1 MFKLLRHRI
10 CRLSNRRIFYLP
22 FSRDIKLDDSK
33 IRTIVNLFEECARVG
48 GVLLCQPE
56 HILSFELMGLHTLCR
71 EDSNLGTQK
80 MLLDAQEWLNGTSR
94 DILDESDEILS
105 VKYQLI
111 YTVGTPQGL
120 HGQSTRWQTVQ
131 EVLSL
136 LRPILIEQSYRFTTG
151 VELKFAS
158 FDHFPSTSF
167 PHTRILTSRCGH
179 ELIQTIASQ
188 IVFEERMK
196 STPFRSYPDHIRNIA
211 LRFLV
216 EVTVGPAEFSTLKQ
230 HSGEY
235 FEQILLLR
243 GLLAGGILLHN
254 LKEKRWRVDYG
265 LDPTRS
271 MLAVPYRAKDSPAL
285 RAEFGH
291 PEMILVLTCLSYYY
305 GGLTNDQMEITF
317 HLLLTTDSPDLR
329 YEDWIKATAHVL
341 PEHLRSLRRLSLN
354 DVKMKH
360 NNIFPALRYNKLVI
374 DFYLSECVF
383 PKEAKEFPHKLTT
396 NSWDLARKKL
406 YPTTGFSGTN
416 DHSYL
421 LPLSMHQLNAESQRH
436 TNAQVL
442 GYLLHPENRTV
453 IYTDR
458 ATARGLIQRVVGEQ
472 NIVMVLLDVG
482 AQVLELQNSEV
493 AREWLQ
499 LEKRAPIEAAIYC
512 DAKDEF
518 CVVTRDGR
526 HAPLSTSVY
535 KSQLH
540 KCLVYLDEAHTR
552 GTDFK
557 FPAGTRA
564 IVTLGPNTVK
574 DKLVQGKG
582 SIIFLA
588 FCH

>member
-22 FSRDIKLDDSK
+22 FSRDIKPDLSK
-33 IRTIVNLFEECARVG
+33 IRTIATLFKKCARVG

-71 EDSNLGTQK
+71 EDGGLGTQ
-80 MLLDAQEWLNGTSR
+80 MLLDAQEWLKNTSR

-120 HGQSTRWQTVQ
+120 HGQSTRWQTIQ
-131 EVLSL
+131 EALSL
-136 LRPILIEQSYRFTTG
+136 LRSILIEQSHHFTDG

-158 FDHFPSTSF
+158 SDCFPITSF
-167 PHTRILTSRCGH
+167 PRTRILTSRCGY
-179 ELIQTIASQ
+179 ELVQMIARQ

-196 STPFRSYPDHIRNIA
+196 STTFRSYPGHIRDMA

-216 EVTVGPAEFSTLKQ
+216 EVTVSPAECSTLKQ

-235 FEQILLLR
+235 YEQILLLR

-254 LKEKRWRVDYG
+254 LREKRWRVDYG
-265 LDPTRS
+265 LDPIRS

-317 HLLLTTDSPDLR
+317 HLLFTTDSPDLR
-329 YEDWIKATAHVL
+329 YEDWVKAIAHTL
-341 PEHLRSLRRLSLN
+341 PEHLRSLRRLNLN
-354 DVKMKH
+354 DVKVKH
-360 NNIFPALRYNKLVI
+360 NDIFPALRYNKLVI

-383 PKEAKEFPHKLTT
+383 PKEAKEFQHKLTT

-406 YPTTGFSGTN
+406 RLTTGFSGTN

-421 LPLSMHQLNAESQRH
+421 LPLSMLQLNAESQRH

-442 GYLLHPENRTV
+442 GFLLRSENRTV
-453 IYTDR
+453 IYTDQ
-458 ATARGLIQRVVGEQ
+458 ATASGLIQRVVDEK
-472 NIVMVLLDVG
+472 NVMVLLDVG

-499 LEKRAPIEAAIYC
+499 LEKRAHVEAAIYC
-512 DAKDEF
+512 DVKDEF

-526 HAPLSTSVY
+526 HASLATSVY

-574 DKLVQGKG
+574 DKLVQGTNL
-582 SIIFLA
+582 IISLA

>member
-10 CRLSNRRIFYLP
+10 SRLSNRRIFYLP
-22 FSRDIKLDDSK
+22 FSRDVKLDLSK
-33 IRTIVNLFEECARVG
+33 IHTIVTLFMKCARIG

-71 EDSNLGTQK
+71 EEDSLGTQ
-80 MLLDAQEWLNGTSR
+80 MLISVQEWLKDCSR

-111 YTVGTPQGL
+111 YTFGRPQGL
-120 HGQSTRWQTVQ
+120 HGQSTRWRTVQ

-136 LRPILIEQSYRFTTG
+136 LRSILIEQSRRFSAG
-151 VELKFAS
+151 VELETAIS
-158 FDHFPSTSF
+158 DRFPITSF
-167 PHTRILTSRCGH
+167 PRTRILASGCGR
-179 ELIQTIASQ
+179 ELMQTIASQ
-188 IVFEERMK
+188 IVFEDRMK
-196 STPFRSYPDHIRNIA
+196 STPFRSYPNHIRDIA
-211 LRFLV
+211 FRFLV
-216 EVTVGPAEFSTLKQ
+216 EVTVSPAECSTLKQ

-235 FEQILLLR
+235 FKQILLLR

-354 DVKMKH
+354 DVKMKN

-499 LEKRAPIEAAIYC
+499 LEKRAPIEAAIDC

>member
-33 IRTIVNLFEECARVG
+33 IRTIVTLFKECARVG

-56 HILSFELMGLHTLCR
+56 HILSFELMGIHTLCR
-71 EDSNLGTQK
+71 EEGNSGTQ
-80 MLLDAQEWLNGTSR
+80 MLLDAQEWLKGTSR
-94 DILDESDEILS
+94 DILDESDEVLS

-120 HGQSTRWQTVQ
+120 HGQSTRWQTIQ

-136 LRPILIEQSYRFTTG
+136 LRSILVEQSHCFTAG
-151 VELKFAS
+151 LEFKFAS
-158 FDHFPSTSF
+158 SDCFPITSF
-167 PHTRILTSRCGH
+167 PRTRILASRCGY
-179 ELIQTIASQ
+179 ELVQTIARQ

-196 STPFRSYPDHIRNIA
+196 STTFRSYPNHIRDIA
-211 LRFLV
+211 LRFLI
-216 EVTVGPAEFSTLKQ
+216 EVTVSPAECSTLKQ

-243 GLLAGGILLHN
+243 GLLAGGVLLHN

-317 HLLLTTDSPDLR
+317 HLLFTTDSPDLR
-329 YEDWIKATAHVL
+329 YEDWVKAIAHTL
-341 PEHLRSLRRLSLN
+341 PEHLRSLRRLNLN
-354 DVKMKH
+354 DVKVKH
-360 NNIFPALRYNKLVI
+360 NDIFPTLRYNKLVI

-383 PKEAKEFPHKLTT
+383 PKEAKEFQHKLTT

-406 YPTTGFSGTN
+406 RPTTGFSGTN

-442 GYLLHPENRTV
+442 GFLLRSENRTV
-453 IYTDR
+453 IYTDQ
-458 ATARGLIQRVVGEQ
+458 ATASGLIQRVVDEK
-472 NIVMVLLDVG
+472 NVMVLLDVG

-499 LEKRAPIEAAIYC
+499 LEKRAHVEAAIYC
-512 DAKDEF
+512 DVKDEF

-526 HAPLSTSVY
+526 HALLATSVY
-535 KSQLH
+535 RSQLH

-574 DKLVQGKG
+574 DKLVQGTDL
-582 SIIFLA
+582 IISLA

>member
-1 MFKLLRHRI
+1 M
-10 CRLSNRRIFYLP
+10 P

-33 IRTIVNLFEECARVG
+33 IRTIVTLFKECARVG

-56 HILSFELMGLHTLCR
+56 HILSFELMGIHTLCR
-71 EDSNLGTQK
+71 EEGNSGTQ
-80 MLLDAQEWLNGTSR
+80 MLLDAQEWLKGTSR
-94 DILDESDEILS
+94 DILDESDEVLS

-120 HGQSTRWQTVQ
+120 HGQSTRWQTIQ

-136 LRPILIEQSYRFTTG
+136 LRSILVEQSHCFTAG
-151 VELKFAS
+151 LEFKFAS
-158 FDHFPSTSF
+158 SDCFPITSF
-167 PHTRILTSRCGH
+167 PRTRILASRCGY
-179 ELIQTIASQ
+179 ELVQTIARQ

-196 STPFRSYPDHIRNIA
+196 STTFRSYPNHIRDIA
-211 LRFLV
+211 LRFLI
-216 EVTVGPAEFSTLKQ
+216 EVTVSPAECSTLKQ

-243 GLLAGGILLHN
+243 GLLAGGVLLHN

-317 HLLLTTDSPDLR
+317 HLLFTTDSPDLR
-329 YEDWIKATAHVL
+329 YEDWVKAIVHTL
-341 PEHLRSLRRLSLN
+341 PEHLRSLRRLNLN
-354 DVKMKH
+354 DVKVKH
-360 NNIFPALRYNKLVI
+360 NDIFPTLRYNKLVI

-383 PKEAKEFPHKLTT
+383 PKEAKEFQHKLTT

-406 YPTTGFSGTN
+406 RPTTGFSGTN

-442 GYLLHPENRTV
+442 GFLLRSENRTV
-453 IYTDR
+453 IYTDQ
-458 ATARGLIQRVVGEQ
+458 ATASGLIQRVVDEK
-472 NIVMVLLDVG
+472 NVMVLLDVG

-499 LEKRAPIEAAIYC
+499 LEKRAHVEAAIYF
-512 DAKDEF
+512 DVNDEF

-526 HAPLSTSVY
+526 HALLATSVY
-535 KSQLH
+535 RSQLH

-574 DKLVQGKG
+574 DKLVQGTNL
-582 SIIFLA
+582 IISLA

>member
-22 FSRDIKLDDSK
+22 FSRDIKLDHSK

-80 MLLDAQEWLNGTSR
+80 MLLDAQEWLNGTTR

-136 LRPILIEQSYRFTTG
+136 LRSILIEQSYRFTTG

-158 FDHFPSTSF
+158 FDHFSSTSF

-188 IVFEERMK
+188 IIFEERMK
-196 STPFRSYPDHIRNIA
+196 STPFRSYPDDIRNMA

-216 EVTVGPAEFSTLKQ
+216 EVTVSPAEFSTLKR

-406 YPTTGFSGTN
+406 HPTTGFSGTN

-421 LPLSMHQLNAESQRH
+421 LPLSMHQLNAEPQRH

-442 GYLLHPENRTV
+442 DYLLRPENRTV

-458 ATARGLIQRVVGEQ
+458 ATARGLIQRVVDEQ

-512 DAKDEF
+512 DVKDEF
-518 CVVTRDGR
+518 CVATRDGR

-535 KSQLH
+535 KSQSH

-582 SIIFLA
+582 SIIFLV

>member
-1 MFKLLRHRI
+1 M
-10 CRLSNRRIFYLP
+10 P
-22 FSRDIKLDDSK
+22 FSRDTKLDHSN
-33 IRTIVNLFEECARVG
+33 IHTIVDLFEECARVG
-48 GVLLCQPE
+48 GVLICQPE

-71 EDSNLGTQK
+71 EDGSSETRK
-80 MLLDAQEWLNGTSR
+80 MLLDAQEWLKCTSR

-105 VKYQLI
+105 VKYQWI

-120 HGQSTRWQTVQ
+120 HGQSTRWQIVQ

-136 LRPILIEQSYRFTTG
+136 LRSILTEQSRRFSAG
-151 VELKFAS
+151 VELETAIS
-158 FDHFPSTSF
+158 DRFPITSF
-167 PHTRILTSRCGH
+167 PRTRILVSRCGN
-179 ELIQTIASQ
+179 ELMQTIASQ
-188 IVFEERMK
+188 IVFEDRMK
-196 STPFRSYPDHIRNIA
+196 STPFRSYPNHIRDIA

-216 EVTVGPAEFSTLKQ
+216 EVTVTPAECSTLKQ

-235 FEQILLLR
+235 FKQILLLR

-291 PEMILVLTCLSYYY
+291 PEMILVLTCLSYYH

-317 HLLLTTDSPDLR
+317 HLLFTTDSPDLR
-329 YEDWIKATAHVL
+329 YEYWIKATTDVL
-341 PEHLRSLRRLSLN
+341 PEHLRSLRRLNLN

-360 NNIFPALRYNKLVI
+360 NDIFPALRYNKLVI

-396 NSWDLARKKL
+396 NSWDLARKKEL
-406 YPTTGFSGTN
+406 PTTGFSGTN

-421 LPLSMHQLNAESQRH
+421 LPLSTLQLNAECRRH

-442 GYLLHPENRTV
+442 GYLLRPENRTV
-453 IYTDR
+453 IYTDW
-458 ATARGLIQRVVGEQ
+458 ATASGLVQRVVDEQ

-493 AREWLQ
+493 ANEWLQ

-526 HAPLSTSVY
+526 HAPLATSVY

-574 DKLVQGKG
+574 DKLVQGMS
-582 SIIFLA
+582 SIISLV
-588 FCH
+588 FCHL

>member
-33 IRTIVNLFEECARVG
+33 IRTIVTLFKECARVG

-71 EDSNLGTQK
+71 EEGSLGTK

-120 HGQSTRWQTVQ
+120 HGQSTRWQIVQ
-131 EVLSL
+131 EILSL
-136 LRPILIEQSYRFTTG
+136 LRSILIEQSCRFTSG

-158 FDHFPSTSF
+158 SDRSHSTSF
-167 PHTRILTSRCGH
+167 PRTRILASKCGH
-179 ELIQTIASQ
+179 ELMQTIARQ
-188 IVFEERMK
+188 IIFEERMK
-196 STPFRSYPDHIRNIA
+196 STPFRNFPEHIRNLA
-211 LRFLV
+211 FRFLV
-216 EVTVGPAEFSTLKQ
+216 EVMVSPVECSTLKQ

-235 FEQILLLR
+235 FGQILLLR

-317 HLLLTTDSPDLR
+317 HLLFTTDSPDLR
-329 YEDWIKATAHVL
+329 YEYWIKATTDVL
-341 PEHLRSLRRLSLN
+341 PEHLRSLRRLNLN
-354 DVKMKH
+354 DVKVKH
-360 NNIFPALRYNKLVI
+360 DDIFPTLRYNKLVI
-374 DFYLSECVF
+374 DFYLSERVF
-383 PKEAKEFPHKLTT
+383 PKEAKEFQHKLTT

-406 YPTTGFSGTN
+406 RPTTGFSGTN

-421 LPLSMHQLNAESQRH
+421 LPLSMLQLNAESQHH

-442 GYLLHPENRTV
+442 GYLLRSENRTV

-458 ATARGLIQRVVGEQ
+458 ATASGLIQRVVDEK

-493 AREWLQ
+493 AWEWLQ
-499 LEKRAPIEAAIYC
+499 LEKRAPVEAAIYC

-518 CVVTRDGR
+518 CVVTRDGL
-526 HAPLSTSVY
+526 HAPLATSVY

-540 KCLVYLDEAHTR
+540 KCLVYLDEVHTR